1 MNENESSIHQL
12 ADHPV
17 APASELISQD
27 PDDPLERIPDAVRV
41 DFHEGLA
48 GQRCLKSRLHFEAGD
63 VLAGFFAKRHTR
75 TPHRMTVQVGESSH
89 IELGPHC
96 IELINHSCDPNVFFD
111 VVRFEVVALRAI
123 APGDELT
130 FFYPSTEWHMES
142 PFHCECG
149 SPRCLGRVDPIAG
162 AGRMGRER
170 LAGHRLSPHIHALLE
185 AKELEQRADHAFEI
199 GLFLPSLSAGFAF

>member
-1 MNENESSIHQL
+1 MNENESPIGSL
-12 ADHPV
+12 ADHSV

-27 PDDPLERIPDAVRV
+27 SDDPLERIPDAVRV
-41 DFHEGLA
+41 DFHHGLA

-75 TPHRMTVQVGESSH
+75 TPHRMTVQTGESSH
-89 IELGPHC
+89 IELGPTC

-130 FFYPSTEWHMES
+130 FFYPSTEWRMES
-142 PFHCECG
+142 PFRCECG
-149 SPRCLGRVDPIAG
+149 SPRCLGLIDG
-162 AGRMGRER
+162 AGRMGREK
-170 LAGHRLSPHIHALLE
+170 LAGHRLSAHIQTMLE
-185 AKELEQRADHAFEI
+185 VKEREEREDHAFEI
-199 GLFLPSLSAGFAF
+199 GLLPSLSPGFAF